1 MSGYAFKLAVMN
13 TVRWLLI
20 LLALAAW
27 PAPAPAAIPEADR
40 AAIQATIE
48 AQIDAFRRNDDAAA
62 FALASPMIQGMFE
75 TQDRFMAMVRTLY
88 PPVHRPR
95 LVDFGELVKID
106 GALVQK
112 VELIGPDGTPAL
124 ALYTMI
130 RGPDG
135 WRINGVALTASEKLA
150 A

>member
-1 MSGYAFKLAVMN
+1 
-13 TVRWLLI
+13 
-20 LLALAAW
+20 
-27 PAPAPAAIPEADR
+27 
-40 AAIQATIE
+40 
-48 AQIDAFRRNDDAAA
+48 
-62 FALASPMIQGMFE
+62 MIQGMFE
-75 TQDRFMAMVRTLY
+75 TQDRFIAMVRTLY

-95 LVDFGELVKID
+95 LVDFGELVEID
-106 GALVQK
+106 GALVQR
-112 VELIGPDGTPAL
+112 VELIGPDGTSAL

>member
-1 MSGYAFKLAVMN
+1 MSGM
-13 TVRWLLI
+13 VRWLLI

-27 PAPAPAAIPEADR
+27 PAPARAAVPDADR

-95 LVDFGELVKID
+95 LVDFGELVKIA